1 MDFASVVKRA
11 LPWIGAAATS
21 NVPALITLAAQTV
34 GEVLGVDVPATGDDI
49 TTAVANATPEQL
61 VALRSR
67 EMDFKER
74 MQALGFQQERE
85 MRAFDV
91 EETKALIA
99 DATSA
104 RGTFGTNENVF
115 TLGCIILGVF
125 GGLMALVLTGCFF
138 LMTGRVTVDSGTLA
152 VCAGLIGTVVGY
164 VAANAQQVVSFFYGS
179 SKGSKDS
186 GDRIGEALT
195 ESIKQQGAK

>member
-21 NVPALITLAAQTV
+21 NVPALITLAAQAV
-34 GEVLGVDVPATGDDI
+34 GEVLGVDVPADSDSI

-61 VALRSR
+61 ISLRSR

-85 MRAFDV
+85 MRAFDI
-91 EETKALIA
+91 EETKALIE
-99 DATSA
+99 DTTSA
-104 RGTFGTNENVF
+104 RGAFGSNENVF
-115 TLGCIILGVF
+115 TLGCIILSVF
-125 GGLMALVLTGCFF
+125 GLLMALVLTGCFF

-186 GDRIGEALT
+186 GDRIGAALT
-195 ESIKQQGAK
+195 ESIKQQGSK

>member
-21 NVPALITLAAQTV
+21 NVPALITLAAQAV
-34 GEVLGVDVPATGDDI
+34 GEVLGVDVPADADSI

-61 VALRSR
+61 VSLRSR

-85 MRAFDV
+85 MRAFEI
-91 EETKALIA
+91 EETKALIE
-99 DATSA
+99 DTTSA
-104 RGTFGTNENVF
+104 RGAFGSNENVF
-115 TLGCIILGVF
+115 TLGCIILSVF
-125 GGLMALVLTGCFF
+125 GLLMALVLTGCFF

-186 GDRIGEALT
+186 GDRIGAALT

>member
-49 TTAVANATPEQL
+49 ATAVANATPEQL

-99 DATSA
+99 DSTSA
-104 RGTFGTNENVF
+104 RNTFGTNENVF

-125 GGLMALVLTGCFF
+125 GALMALVLTGCFF

-186 GDRIGEALT
+186 GERIGAALT
-195 ESIKQQGAK
+195 ESIKQQGVK

>member
-1 MDFASVVKRA
+1 MDFATVVKRA

-21 NVPALITLAAQTV
+21 NVPALITLAAQAV
-34 GEVLGVDVPATGDDI
+34 GEVLGVDVPADADAI

-61 VALRSR
+61 VSLRSR

-74 MQALGFQQERE
+74 MQGLGFQQERE
-85 MRAFDV
+85 MRAFDI
-91 EETKALIA
+91 EETKALIE
-99 DATSA
+99 DTTSA
-104 RGTFGTNENVF
+104 RGAFGSNENVF
-115 TLGCIILGVF
+115 TLGCIILSVF
-125 GGLMALVLTGCFF
+125 GLLMALVLTGCFF

-186 GDRIGEALT
+186 GDRIGAALT
-195 ESIKQQGAK
+195 ESIKQQGSK